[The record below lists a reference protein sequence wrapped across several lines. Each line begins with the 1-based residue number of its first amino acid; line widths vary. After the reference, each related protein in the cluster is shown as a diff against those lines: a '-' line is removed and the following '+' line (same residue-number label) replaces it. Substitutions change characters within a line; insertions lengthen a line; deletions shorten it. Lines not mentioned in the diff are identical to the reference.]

1 MPGENEDVKITRE
14 SAKDV
19 IIRKFC
25 LFCRQALTKSMATN
39 EHVIAQWLLRQLRIG
54 DRTIRLA
61 GWQRGKQPSL
71 RSHSWSR
78 LVISDVCVNCNSG
91 WLSGLENEVKPF
103 LPPLATGQRPVG
115 SLTDGENLL
124 LARWA
129 AKTAFLI
136 QRTAGSARRKPL
148 ELLFGTVF

>member
-39 EHVIAQWLLRQLRIG
+39 EHVIARWLLRQLRIG
-54 DRTIRLA
+54 DRAIRLA

-91 WLSGLENEVKPF
+91 WLSDLENEVKPF
-103 LPPLATGQRPVG
+103 LPLSPQ
-115 SLTDGENLL
+115 
-124 LARWA
+124 
-129 AKTAFLI
+129 
-136 QRTAGSARRKPL
+136 GSARLAHLRTGRICYSPGGQPKPPS
-148 ELLFGTVF
+148 